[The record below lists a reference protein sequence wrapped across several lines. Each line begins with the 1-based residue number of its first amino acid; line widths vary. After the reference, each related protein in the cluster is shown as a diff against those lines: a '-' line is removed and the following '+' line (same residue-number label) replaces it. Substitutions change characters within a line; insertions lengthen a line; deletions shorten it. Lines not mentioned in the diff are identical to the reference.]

1 LLPWKQA
8 TVAVEVLQ
16 HWQDKKGQ
24 GLNLVFL

>member
-1 LLPWKQA
+1 LLPWKQV